1 MKSLNNLRKNLKN
14 KLSKL
19 IYSKNIFLICGLGNP
34 GKGYTN
40 TRHNIGFNLIDKLSN
55 FYNFLPF
62 KKDTKKEV
70 LKGDINHQSCLLM
83 KPLNFM
89 NLSGQPIQEI
99 VNFYKIDKKKIYII
113 HDDLDLELGKV
124 KLKFGGGNGG
134 HNGLSNIDEMM
145 GKDYNRIRIGINHP
159 GSKDLVSNY
168 VLNKFT
174 NDEMSLIETKLDK
187 VTENFNTLLDDQ
199 VLFLT
204 KLAEDN

>member
-1 MKSLNNLRKNLKN
+1 M
-14 KLSKL
+14 
-19 IYSKNIFLICGLGNP
+19 FLICGLGNP
-34 GKGYTN
+34 GKEYAN

-70 LKGDINHQSCLLM
+70 FKGDINHQSCLLM

-174 NDEMSLIETKLDK
+174 NDEMSLIEKKLDK
-187 VTENFNTLLDDQ
+187 VTDNFNTLLDDQ

>member
-1 MKSLNNLRKNLKN
+1 M
-14 KLSKL
+14 
-19 IYSKNIFLICGLGNP
+19 I
-34 GKGYTN
+34 
-40 TRHNIGFNLIDKLSN
+40 
-55 FYNFLPF
+55 
-62 KKDTKKEV
+62 
-70 LKGDINHQSCLLM
+70 
-83 KPLNFM
+83 
-89 NLSGQPIQEI
+89 
-99 VNFYKIDKKKIYII
+99 KKKIYII

-134 HNGLSNIDEMM
+134 HNGLSNIDEMI

-174 NDEMSLIETKLDK
+174 NDEMSLIDTKLDK

-204 KLAEDN
+204 KLTEDN

>member
-1 MKSLNNLRKNLKN
+1 
-14 KLSKL
+14 
-19 IYSKNIFLICGLGNP
+19 
-34 GKGYTN
+34 
-40 TRHNIGFNLIDKLSN
+40 
-55 FYNFLPF
+55 
-62 KKDTKKEV
+62 
-70 LKGDINHQSCLLM
+70 M

-99 VNFYKIDKKKIYII
+99 INFYKIDKKKIYVI

-134 HNGLSNIDEMM
+134 HNGLSNIDEMI
-145 GKDYNRIRIGINHP
+145 GNNYNRIRIGINHP
-159 GSKDLVSNY
+159 GSKDLVSSY

-174 NDEMSLIETKLDK
+174 KDEINTIEKKLDK
-187 VTENFNTLLDDQ
+187 VTNNFNILLDDQ

>member
-1 MKSLNNLRKNLKN
+1 M
-14 KLSKL
+14 
-19 IYSKNIFLICGLGNP
+19 FLICGLGNP
-34 GKGYTN
+34 GKEYTN

-134 HNGLSNIDEMM
+134 HNGLSNIDEM
-145 GKDYNRIRIGINHP
+145 
-159 GSKDLVSNY
+159 
-168 VLNKFT
+168 
-174 NDEMSLIETKLDK
+174 SLIDTKLDK
-187 VTENFNTLLDDQ
+187 VIDNFNTLLDDQ

-204 KLAEDN
+204 RLAEDN

>member
-1 MKSLNNLRKNLKN
+1 M
-14 KLSKL
+14 
-19 IYSKNIFLICGLGNP
+19 FLICGLGNP
-34 GKGYTN
+34 GKEYSN

-124 KLKFGGGNGG
+124 KLKFAGGNGG
-134 HNGLSNIDEMM
+134 HNGLSNIDEMI

-187 VTENFNTLLDDQ
+187 VTDNFNTLLDDQ

-204 KLAEDN
+204 RLAEDK

>member
-1 MKSLNNLRKNLKN
+1 
-14 KLSKL
+14 
-19 IYSKNIFLICGLGNP
+19 
-34 GKGYTN
+34 
-40 TRHNIGFNLIDKLSN
+40 
-55 FYNFLPF
+55 
-62 KKDTKKEV
+62 
-70 LKGDINHQSCLLM
+70 M

-174 NDEMSLIETKLDK
+174 NDEMSLIDKKLDK
-187 VTENFNTLLDDQ
+187 VTDNFNTLLDDQ

-204 KLAEDN
+204 KLAESN

>member
-1 MKSLNNLRKNLKN
+1 M
-14 KLSKL
+14 
-19 IYSKNIFLICGLGNP
+19 FLICGLGNP
-34 GKGYTN
+34 GKDYIN
-40 TRHNIGFNLIDKLSN
+40 TRHNIGFNLIDKISSY
-55 FYNFLPF
+55 YNFLPF
-62 KKDTKKEV
+62 KKDIKKEI
-70 LKGDINHQSCLLM
+70 LKGEINHQSCLLM

-187 VTENFNTLLDDQ
+187 VTDNFNTLLDDQ

>member
-1 MKSLNNLRKNLKN
+1 M
-14 KLSKL
+14 
-19 IYSKNIFLICGLGNP
+19 
-34 GKGYTN
+34 
-40 TRHNIGFNLIDKLSN
+40 
-55 FYNFLPF
+55 
-62 KKDTKKEV
+62 
-70 LKGDINHQSCLLM
+70 
-83 KPLNFM
+83 
-89 NLSGQPIQEI
+89 
-99 VNFYKIDKKKIYII
+99 NFYKIDKKKIYII

-134 HNGLSNIDEMM
+134 HNGLSNVDEMM

-174 NDEMSLIETKLDK
+174 NDEMSLIEKKLDK
-187 VTENFNTLLDDQ
+187 VNDNFNTLLDDQ

>member
-1 MKSLNNLRKNLKN
+1 M
-14 KLSKL
+14 
-19 IYSKNIFLICGLGNP
+19 FLICGLGNP
-34 GKGYTN
+34 GKEYAN
-40 TRHNIGFNLIDKLSN
+40 TRHNIGFNLVDKLSN

-62 KKDTKKEV
+62 KKDNKKEV
-70 LKGDINHQSCLLM
+70 LKGEINHHSCLLM
-83 KPLNFM
+83 KPLKFM

-99 VNFYKIDKKKIYII
+99 VHFYKIDKKKIFII

-134 HNGLSNIDEMM
+134 HNGLTNIDEMISNN
-145 GKDYNRIRIGINHP
+145 YNRIRIGISHP
-159 GSKDLVSNY
+159 GAKNLVSSY

-174 NDEMSLIETKLDK
+174 NNEMSLIETKLDK

>member
-1 MKSLNNLRKNLKN
+1 M
-14 KLSKL
+14 
-19 IYSKNIFLICGLGNP
+19 FLICGLGNP
-34 GKGYTN
+34 GKEYTN

-70 LKGDINHQSCLLM
+70 LKGYIKHQSCLLM

-113 HDDLDLELGKV
+113 HDDLDLELGKI
-124 KLKFGGGNGG
+124 KLKFGGWNGG
-134 HNGLSNIDEMM
+134 HNGLSNIDEMI
-145 GKDYNRIRIGINHP
+145 GNNYNRIRIGISHP

-174 NDEMSLIETKLDK
+174 NNEMSLIETKLDK

-204 KLAEDN
+204 KLTEDN

>member
-1 MKSLNNLRKNLKN
+1 M
-14 KLSKL
+14 
-19 IYSKNIFLICGLGNP
+19 FLICGLGNP
-34 GKGYTN
+34 GKEFTN

-70 LKGDINHQSCLLM
+70 LKGNINHQSCLLM

-174 NDEMSLIETKLDK
+174 NDEMSLIEKKLDK
-187 VTENFNTLLDDQ
+187 VTDNFNTLLDDQ

-204 KLAEDN
+204 KLAEDNWWDLNVEL

>member
-1 MKSLNNLRKNLKN
+1 
-14 KLSKL
+14 
-19 IYSKNIFLICGLGNP
+19 
-34 GKGYTN
+34 
-40 TRHNIGFNLIDKLSN
+40 
-55 FYNFLPF
+55 
-62 KKDTKKEV
+62 
-70 LKGDINHQSCLLM
+70 
-83 KPLNFM
+83 M

-174 NDEMSLIETKLDK
+174 NDEMSLIDKKLDK
-187 VTENFNTLLDDQ
+187 VTDNFNTLLDDQ

-204 KLAEDN
+204 KLAESN

>member
-1 MKSLNNLRKNLKN
+1 
-14 KLSKL
+14 
-19 IYSKNIFLICGLGNP
+19 
-34 GKGYTN
+34 
-40 TRHNIGFNLIDKLSN
+40 
-55 FYNFLPF
+55 
-62 KKDTKKEV
+62 
-70 LKGDINHQSCLLM
+70 M

-134 HNGLSNIDEMM
+134 HNGLSNIDEMI

-187 VTENFNTLLDDQ
+187 VTDYFNTLLDDQ

-204 KLAEDN
+204 RLAEDN

>member
-1 MKSLNNLRKNLKN
+1 M
-14 KLSKL
+14 
-19 IYSKNIFLICGLGNP
+19 FLICVLGNP
-34 GKGYTN
+34 GKDYID
-40 TRHNIGFNLIDKLSN
+40 TRHNIGFNLIDKLSSC
-55 FYNFLPF
+55 YNFLPF
-62 KKDTKKEV
+62 KKDSKKEV
-70 LKGDINHQSCLLM
+70 LKGEINNQTCLFM

-134 HNGLSNIDEMM
+134 HNGLTNIDEMISNN
-145 GKDYNRIRIGINHP
+145 YNRIRIGISHP
-159 GSKDLVSNY
+159 GAKNLVSSY

-174 NDEMSLIETKLDK
+174 NNEMSLIETKLDK

-204 KLAEDN
+204 KLAKDN

>member
-1 MKSLNNLRKNLKN
+1 M
-14 KLSKL
+14 
-19 IYSKNIFLICGLGNP
+19 FLICGLGNP
-34 GKGYTN
+34 GKEYTN

-62 KKDTKKEV
+62 KKDTKREV
-70 LKGDINHQSCLLM
+70 LKGNINHQSCLLM

-89 NLSGQPIQEI
+89 NLSGQPIKEI

-124 KLKFGGGNGG
+124 KLKFGGGNWG
-134 HNGLSNIDEMM
+134 HKGLSNIDDMM

-174 NDEMSLIETKLDK
+174 NDEMSLIDKKLDK
-187 VTENFNTLLDDQ
+187 VTDNFNTLLDDQ

-204 KLAEDN
+204 RLAEDN